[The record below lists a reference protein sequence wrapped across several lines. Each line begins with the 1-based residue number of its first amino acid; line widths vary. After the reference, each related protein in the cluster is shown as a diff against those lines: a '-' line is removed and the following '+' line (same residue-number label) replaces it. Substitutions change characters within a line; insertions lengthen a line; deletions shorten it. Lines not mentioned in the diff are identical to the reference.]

1 MVDRWEI
8 FDAGHEN
15 DKVEGGSNIIII
27 DASSKSGDL
36 QDEIANANDK
46 IPPCMLR
53 SLDEEVAPETI
64 FVKLLYMSFAAA
76 LI

>member
-1 MVDRWEI
+1 M
-8 FDAGHEN
+8 
-15 DKVEGGSNIIII
+15 EGGSNIIII

-53 SLDEEVAPETI
+53 SLDEVAPETI